1 MDLPDFL
8 TRQPYDEI
16 CLTGHRIGL
25 FHVVYYAQQGD
36 SPEMLLQRF
45 PTLSLPIIQQTLA
58 FYRDNRE
65 EVDAYVA
72 ACQAEIERRKAEP
85 SSGPTF
91 DELQRRFS
99 ALRRSEA
106 G

>member
-8 TRQPYDEI
+8 TRHKYDEI

-36 SPEMLLQRF
+36 SPEMLVERF
-45 PTLSLPIIQQTLA
+45 PTLSLLLIQQTLA

-72 ACQAEIERRKAEP
+72 ACQAEIERQEAKPNA
-85 SSGPTF
+85 GPTF
-91 DELQRRFS
+91 DELQRRFK